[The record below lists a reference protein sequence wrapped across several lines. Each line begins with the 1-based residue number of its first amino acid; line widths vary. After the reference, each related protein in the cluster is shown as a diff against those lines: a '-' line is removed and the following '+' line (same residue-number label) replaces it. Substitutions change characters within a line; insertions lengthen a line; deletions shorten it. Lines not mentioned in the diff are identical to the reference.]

1 MNRKLHLVLDA
12 FLVGMLFEYLLRV
25 EVSFFPVTMIIL
37 LTGSIVLEFV
47 LDYYT
52 KKRNSLVNDII
63 HNKEQIIINENKLNR
78 IPKGWMVYDAGQDP
92 LHMLWYIQLV
102 NFDDLAD
109 NTITD
114 KRQVFVE
121 ERDSY
126 EEALTDAISEIK
138 IADLKKV

>member
-1 MNRKLHLVLDA
+1 MFTK
-12 FLVGMLFEYLLRV
+12 
-25 EVSFFPVTMIIL
+25 IIL

-52 KKRNSLVNDII
+52 KKRNSLVNDITD
-63 HNKEQIIINENKLNR
+63 NKEQIIINEIKLNR